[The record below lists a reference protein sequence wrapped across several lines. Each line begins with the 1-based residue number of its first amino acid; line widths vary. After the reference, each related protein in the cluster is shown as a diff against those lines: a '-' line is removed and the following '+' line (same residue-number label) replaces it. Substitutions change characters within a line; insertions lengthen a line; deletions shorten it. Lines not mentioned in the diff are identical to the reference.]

1 MPKSTLTIVISSRL
15 LMGFETALP
24 VHYPEMSRVRSAGRM
39 AQGARMGKRHANVS
53 SKMKETRVANSESLK
68 AIEGQVIAIAE
79 QLGRIAG
86 AAQAKADGWVNR
98 RSFQVQLEKIR
109 ERASQLLHR
118 LSTNGSTSEDGQ
130 TRVRERS
137 RAKVAAPGKKHRKAP
152 EPSVGVEP
160 SQELKA
166 RAIATRHRRSPRPR
180 QG

>member
-1 MPKSTLTIVISSRL
+1 
-15 LMGFETALP
+15 
-24 VHYPEMSRVRSAGRM
+24 M
-39 AQGARMGKRHANVS
+39 AKRHANVS
-53 SKMKETRVANSESLK
+53 SKTKETRVANSETLK

-86 AAQAKADGWVNR
+86 AAQARADGWVNQR
-98 RSFQVQLEKIR
+98 AFQVQLAKIR

-118 LSTNGSTSEDGQ
+118 LGTNGSTEDGQ
-130 TRVRERS
+130 ARVRERS

-152 EPSVGVEP
+152 EPSAGVEP

-166 RAIATRHRRSPRPR
+166 RAIATRRRRSPRPR